1 MKISSHNIF
10 VHILFAALLHKF
22 CTCQERSSND
32 PEDGR
37 DISISSGQ
45 DRGVIL
51 ILNIAFSLCEPF
63 LAINCNKI
71 LSFSGICYII

>member
-10 VHILFAALLHKF
+10 VQILFAALLHNF

-37 DISISSGQ
+37 GISISSGQ

-51 ILNIAFSLCEPF
+51 YF
-63 LAINCNKI
+63 
-71 LSFSGICYII
+71 